1 MASNAVNYNTQAA
14 PAGSVAKARIGQDEF
29 VSFEGQNLNK
39 VDFARRSTELKKS
52 LTDAI
57 RGHGYPAK
65 ADPSQINYIMVVLLL
80 TFLVLLVTMVYGQIA
95 AMLVEMF
102 PTGIRYTSMSLPY
115 HKGNGW
121 VGGFIQPIALDRK
134 SGRE

>member
-1 MASNAVNYNTQAA
+1 MASNAVNYNNQAA

-65 ADPSQINYIMVVLLL
+65 ADPSQRSEEHTSELQSLMRISYAVFCLNKKNIPKHTLDSTILHVSS
-80 TFLVLLVTMVYGQIA
+80 
-95 AMLVEMF
+95 
-102 PTGIRYTSMSLPY
+102 YTNTYTQYKTTTPQLS
-115 HKGNGW
+115 
-121 VGGFIQPIALDRK
+121 
-134 SGRE
+134 